1 MTTAPHADSSA
12 VLSSSSPRLRG
23 RESEVA
29 VLTAAINQA
38 GLGAGSVVL
47 VQAVAGSGKSRLLG
61 EARRLASGAGVSCG
75 GASAE
80 PVQQVAEMATLL
92 RALFDRSHPLLDRRH
107 RDDLRG
113 GAAHRYWLIEEL
125 AALIQDAA
133 ARTPM
138 LLALDDLQWA
148 DSGTLAAIT
157 QLTEETSTQ
166 PIVWVLAARPDPGP
180 ARRLFSV
187 LARGG
192 ASLLR
197 PGPLDA
203 RAVDEV
209 TRDLLGVGPGPILAR
224 MIDDAAGHPFALVEL
239 LLGLREEGLVRT
251 VDGTSELTERRLPRR
266 VRSDMRQRLDD
277 LPADTREAAVAAA
290 SLGRRF
296 ALSHLATLVGCAPSE
311 LTRPTAE
318 LLDAG
323 LFADSGDLLSF
334 RHDILRE
341 AVRAAPPVTVRR
353 ALDRQAAEILLAAG
367 SLSTEVAAQLAHG
380 ADPGDTRAIARLHEA
395 ATRLTQSDP
404 QTGAELS
411 QRALELC
418 GAAHPLRAP
427 LISQTT
433 LLLHSAG
440 RVPEAQRFVDLHLR
454 DVLSTEEESAV
465 LLSVASMFSVSPD
478 VRVAMSRR
486 ALALPNL
493 TAADRAR
500 HTTRIAYNLVQ
511 AGRPTDARRWLA
523 QARKSVGEAG
533 DPAAEAMLL
542 LAQGAVLYT
551 EDEWERALAVH
562 EAAMRRDF
570 GPGEA
575 TRQWVLRHWRSE
587 LLAELDRLP
596 ESMDLISDGITA
608 AQHRRQRWAVDFFEI
623 WRGRQLLQSGRIA
636 DAAAALEGRLGPEQE
651 HQAVGSLYAAGA
663 VALTRVAIHC
673 GQTQLARPALALAH
687 EMLARGTPSTIR
699 HGSWILALVAMAD
712 DRPEEALAAVR
723 EGEARAGGRSLLPLF
738 PFDSAATVELVRMSL
753 AAGDH
758 TRAKAMTAAAHRRAE
773 RLPAVRGLAGV
784 AAHAEG
790 LVGRDP
796 AALTAATVCFDP
808 ALHPLALAS
817 CWEDLGTHLFAAGQR
832 DSAVGA
838 HDQALGLYAN
848 CGAQWD
854 AARVRRRLRAA
865 GVRRRSSPADRPTSG
880 WNALTPSE
888 MAVVALVAD
897 AHTNR
902 EVAERLFVSP
912 HTVNSHLRAAFGKL
926 GIKTR
931 VELARRFAERDT
943 TR

>member
-1 MTTAPHADSSA
+1 MTTAPPAASSA
-12 VLSSSSPRLRG
+12 VPSSSSPRLRG
-23 RESEVA
+23 REGELA
-29 VLTAAINQA
+29 VLTAAIAQA
-38 GLGAGSVVL
+38 SLGAGSVVL
-47 VQAVAGSGKSRLLG
+47 VQGVAGSGKSRLLT
-61 EARRLASGAGVSCG
+61 EAQRIASGAGMSRG
-75 GASAE
+75 GATAE
-80 PVQQVAEMATLL
+80 PVQQAAEMATLL

-107 RDDLRG
+107 QDNLRG
-113 GAAHRYWLIEEL
+113 GAADRYWLIEEL
-125 AALIQDAA
+125 TALIQDAA
-133 ARTPM
+133 ARMPM

-148 DSGTLAAIT
+148 DGGTLAAIT

-187 LARGG
+187 LSRRR
-192 ASLLR
+192 ASVLR

-209 TRDLLGVGPGPILAR
+209 TRDLLGAGPGPALAQ
-224 MIDDAAGHPFALVEL
+224 MINAAAGHPYALVEL
-239 LLGLREEGLVRT
+239 LLGLREEGLVHT
-251 VDGTSELTERRLPRR
+251 VEETSELRERQLPRR
-266 VRSDMRQRLDD
+266 VRSDIRLRLDD

-296 ALSHLATLVGCAPSE
+296 TLSHLAALLRCAPSE
-311 LTRPTAE
+311 LIRPSAE

-323 LFADSGDLLSF
+323 LFADSEDLLSF
-334 RHDILRE
+334 QHDILRE
-341 AVRAAPPVTVRR
+341 AVRAVPPVTVRR
-353 ALDRQAAEILLAAG
+353 ALDRQAAEILLSAG
-367 SLSTEVAAQLAHG
+367 ALSTEVAAQLVHS
-380 ADPGDTRAIARLHEA
+380 ADPGDTRAVALLHDA

-418 GAAHPLRAP
+418 GADHPLRAT
-427 LISQTT
+427 LISQTM

-440 RVPEAQRFVDLHLR
+440 EVSQAQRFVDLHLR
-454 DVLSTEEESAV
+454 DVLSTKEESAV

-493 TAADRAR
+493 TATDRAR

-523 QARKSVGEAG
+523 QARQSVREAG
-533 DPAAEAMLL
+533 DPAAETMLL

-551 EDEWERALAVH
+551 QDDWERALAVH

-587 LLAELDRLP
+587 LLAELDRLS
-596 ESMDLISDGITA
+596 ESMELISDGIAA
-608 AQHRRQRWAVDFFEI
+608 AQQHRQRWAVDFFEI
-623 WRGRQLLQSGRIA
+623 WRGRQLLQSGRLS
-636 DAAAALEGRLGPEQE
+636 DAAAALEGRLGPEHK

-673 GQTQLARPALALAH
+673 GRRRLARPAIALAH
-687 EMLARGTPSTIR
+687 EMLDRGTPSTIR
-699 HGSWILALVAMAD
+699 QGSWILALAAMAD
-712 DRPEEALAAVR
+712 NRPDEALAAVR
-723 EGEARAGGRSLLPLF
+723 DGEARAGGRSLLPLF
-738 PFDSAATVELVRMSL
+738 PFDPAATVELVRMSL

-758 TRAKAMTAAAHRRAE
+758 TRAKAMAAAAHRRAE

-790 LVGRDP
+790 LVSRDP
-796 AALTAATVCFDP
+796 DALTAATVCFDP
-808 ALHPLALAS
+808 SVHPLALAS
-817 CWEDLGTHLFAAGQR
+817 CWEDLGTHLVGGGQR
-832 DSAVGA
+832 NSAVEA
-838 HDQALGLYAN
+838 HDEALALYTD
-848 CGAQWD
+848 CGARWD

-865 GVRRRSSPADRPTSG
+865 GVRRRSGVSGQPTSG
-880 WNALTPSE
+880 WEALTPSE
-888 MAVVALVAD
+888 TAVVQLVAN

-902 EVAERLFVSP
+902 EVAERLFISP

-931 VELARRFAERDT
+931 VELAARFAERDAT
-943 TR
+943 T